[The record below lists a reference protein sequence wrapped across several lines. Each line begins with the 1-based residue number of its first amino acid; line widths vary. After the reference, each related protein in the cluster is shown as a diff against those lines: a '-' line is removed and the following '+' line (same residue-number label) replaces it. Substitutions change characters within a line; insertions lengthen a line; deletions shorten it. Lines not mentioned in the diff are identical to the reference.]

1 MLAEPMPFPPR
12 TPAGFTPLLDEPCYD
27 PRRHLALE
35 KPVSVTRL
43 AELGYDAEQIAT
55 CPSDLA
61 ITAPFRLL
69 SNEGVEAVAE
79 IARRLEADA
88 IRGRRVAKMVRGGVY
103 RSRFLRHFARCP
115 NVADFLSGI
124 LGAPIGPHTMPL
136 QLAHLSFAPE
146 DPSKPVDKWQHD
158 TVGPDY
164 VLMLTDPGKIAGGE
178 FQWFRG
184 TKAEAAA
191 LTGDGKPLPD
201 ARIVS
206 PKFPGAGWAVFQQ
219 GNMVVHRGAKLR
231 APCERI
237 TLVNAYVP
245 LDIGLPDPCRFSDLR
260 RVDPPHVLYPDW
272 ARHKAWLA
280 RGRLDRLIA
289 ELPYDDDKPAIIA
302 ALKGAAAELEAAIAD
317 IADTSEPALLHYGE

>member
-1 MLAEPMPFPPR
+1 MLVESLPFPSQ
-12 TPAGFTPLLDEPCYD
+12 TPAGYTPLLDEPCYD

-35 KPVSVTRL
+35 KPASVTHL
-43 AELGYDAEQIAT
+43 AELGYDAEQIRA

-69 SNEGVEAVAE
+69 SDEGVEAVAE
-79 IARRLEADA
+79 TARRLEHGA
-88 IRGRRVAKMVRGGVY
+88 IHGRRVAKMVRGGVY

-115 NVADFLSGI
+115 IVADFLSGI

-136 QLAHLSFAPE
+136 HLAHLNFTPA
-146 DPSKPVDKWQHD
+146 DLSKPVDKWHHD

-164 VLMLTDPGKIAGGE
+164 VLMVTDPGKLQGGE
-178 FQWFRG
+178 YQWFRG

-191 LTGDGKPLPD
+191 FAAEGKPMPEERV
-201 ARIVS
+201 AS
-206 PKFPGAGWAVFQQ
+206 PNFPGAGWAVFQQ

-231 APCERI
+231 APGERI
-237 TLVNAYVP
+237 TLVNAYVT

-302 ALKGAAAELEAAIAD
+302 ALKSAAAELEAAIAD
-317 IADTSEPALLHYGE
+317 IADTSEPTLLHYGK